1 MRVLKVMILGFIILC
16 LIYLTPP
23 GLTKTGGDGPV
34 SIEDENPS
42 EPAADAGF
50 DCAMPQATPF
60 PNPNW
65 YFLVYSG
72 ENYSGDARR
81 VYVETENTH
90 PLSFW
95 DDDAIRL
102 IDKYTGY
109 PPMSHF
115 VRNVPIK
122 SIKLRVF
129 AHVTLF
135 EQENYKG
142 YCLTI
147 TKDTPSFRRY
157 VLPDIKSLKVGAP
170 CPQNLSDLIHNVTIQ
185 NNGGTRIKYRL
196 NVNGEW
202 EPWSNPVR
210 AAKSE
215 ARSVRSNQIV
225 TVEIQYLYLTRW
237 KDLCKHDLD
246 WKRSNTITVKHTLT
260 KIWCE
265 KQ

>member
-1 MRVLKVMILGFIILC
+1 MRILKFMILSLTIFC
-16 LIYLTPP
+16 LIYLATPSV
-23 GLTKTGGDGPV
+23 TETGDDDPV
-34 SIEDENPS
+34 SIEDENLSKPV
-42 EPAADAGF
+42 AGTGI
-50 DCAMPQATPF
+50 DSAIQQATPF

-72 ENYSGDARR
+72 ENYTGDARR

-95 DDDAIRL
+95 DEDAIRK

-115 VRNVPIK
+115 VKNVPIK

-157 VLPDIKSLKVGAP
+157 VLPNIKSLKVGAP
-170 CPQNLSDLIHNVTIQ
+170 CPQNLSDFIHNFTIQ

-202 EPWSNPVR
+202 QAWSDPVR
-210 AAKSE
+210 ARKSE
-215 ARSVRSNQIV
+215 TRSVRSNQIV
-225 TVEIQYLYLTRW
+225 TVEIQYPYFAKW
-237 KDLCKHDLD
+237 KELCKIDLD
-246 WKRSNTITVKHTLT
+246 WKKNNIITIKHTLT

-265 KQ
+265 KN